1 MQQLK
6 LCQRALVLDD
16 HSQSKTSEGESLVTD
31 LEWTVLWWDE
41 IVAEMHLISYHSK
54 GPVSQSRFE
63 NENSDSASS
72 GRLLMA
78 DPPCFPVAPV
88 INTAFIIAEFGA

>member
-6 LCQRALVLDD
+6 LCQRALVLDA
-16 HSQSKTSEGESLVTD
+16 HIQTKTSEGESLVTD
-31 LEWTVLWWDE
+31 LEWTVLLWDE
-41 IVAEMHLISYHSK
+41 IIVEMHLISYHSK

-72 GRLLMA
+72 GVIK
-78 DPPCFPVAPV
+78 PVPAPV
-88 INTAFIIAEFGA
+88 VDSLEVCVPGN